1 MRKVLS
7 SIKRWLIL
15 LHRWLGVAFCLL
27 FAMWFASGVVM
38 IYVPYPRLTEPERVA
53 GLLPLN
59 AEAVRI
65 LPGQAISAAGLME
78 FPREARLGMLLERP
92 VYRFLGWSG
101 RWSVVDAES
110 GSLIDGVD
118 AEVASRVASAF
129 AARSGSP
136 ADPSEITRIHNDQ
149 WTVPQVLD
157 AHRPLYRVAMADAPG
172 TVLYVSGRTGEVVR
186 DTTRNERFWNWLGS
200 VPHWI
205 YPTILRERPEP
216 WRQTVI
222 WISAGAAAAAITGAV
237 LGIWRM
243 RWRRRT
249 NGGVNSPYRGWMAWH
264 HWTGVVFSVFILAW
278 IVSGLLSMNPGRMF
292 STSAPTRDALVA
304 FAGIRGLEALASA
317 PLDGLNTEGAR
328 SRGERCDA
336 YAEPS
341 APTAEID
348 LAFVSGTMW
357 LIVRSVVGS
366 TRAIPAGQPCAA
378 QPAIPAATL
387 VEAAASLVPG
397 YRIVDGSMLES
408 YDTYHYSRRGLRVL
422 PVMRVRFDD
431 PAETWYHIDA
441 ATGRVVERMDRS
453 RRAYRWLFNALHSL
467 DFPALYASRPA
478 WDVVIV
484 SASVG
489 GFAASITSVVIGWRR
504 LRGQRHVTRRKVR
517 GP

>member
-1 MRKVLS
+1 M
-7 SIKRWLIL
+7 KRWLIL

-27 FAMWFASGVVM
+27 FATWFASGVVM
-38 IYVPYPRLTEPERVA
+38 IYVPYPRLTEPERVG

-65 LPGQAISAAGLME
+65 LPAQALSAAGLVE

-92 VYRFLGWSG
+92 VYRFLDWSG
-101 RWSVVDAES
+101 RWSVVDASS
-110 GSLIDGVD
+110 GALIAGVD
-118 AEVASRVASAF
+118 AEVASLVASAF
-129 AARSGSP
+129 AARSGSG
-136 ADPSEITRIHNDQ
+136 ADPSGIKRIHNDQ

-205 YPTILRERPEP
+205 YPTILRERPEA

-222 WISAGAAAAAITGAV
+222 WVSAGALAAAATGAV
-237 LGIWRM
+237 LGVWRM
-243 RWRRRT
+243 RWRRRAS
-249 NGGVNSPYRGWMAWH
+249 GGVLSPYRGWMAWH
-264 HWTGVVFSVFILAW
+264 HWTSLVFALFIVAW
-278 IVSGLLSMNPGRMF
+278 IASGLLSMNPGRVF
-292 STSAPTRDALVA
+292 ATPTPTRDALVA
-304 FAGIRGLEALASA
+304 FSGIRGLEVLAWSA
-317 PLDGLNTEGAR
+317 VDVSATDGAR
-328 SRGERCDA
+328 SRSGRCDGPGA
-336 YAEPS
+336 PS
-341 APTAEID
+341 ASTAPTAEID

-357 LIVRSVVGS
+357 LIERSVVGT
-366 TRAIPAGQPCAA
+366 TRAIRAGQPCTAL
-378 QPAIPAATL
+378 PAIPVSTL
-387 VEAAASLVPG
+387 VEAATSLMPG
-397 YRIVDGSMLES
+397 YRIVEWSMLDR

-422 PVMRVRFDD
+422 PVLRVRFDD
-431 PAETWYHIDA
+431 PAATWYHIDP
-441 ATGRVVERMDRS
+441 ATGRVVDRMDRS

-467 DFPALYASRPA
+467 DFPGLYTARPV

-489 GFAASITSVVIGWRR
+489 GFAASITAVVIGWRR
-504 LRGQRHVTRRKVR
+504 LRGQRRATRREVR